1 MPSGRRIFA
10 FFCFARDH
18 KPQNAGCV
26 YTSSSFHTG
35 WTHRFKT
42 FLSVTAIA
50 LAVLG
55 KLTPAQSQVVFGA
68 FQAETGDLA
77 SDPSCING
85 NALRN
90 APTCAVVGAD
100 GGLWVNRFDGT
111 GFTNLGGVVI
121 GKPSCTQFGYNPQTL
136 CGVVGT
142 DGSVFVNVS
151 SHVPGNSSWS
161 GFRPIGGC
169 SPECGWNLL
178 AGASISDP
186 VCTGLTGTFQAI
198 CAIIRPNGSLAVAQ
212 SSDGAGVSWTT
223 FADLGLG
230 GTQIFN
236 PTCTRFTLVAGNAFC
251 GAVTTAGDFRVKFYN
266 GTTWDPNATIVTF
279 PPNISPVSDP
289 SCTMVTSASGGR
301 HGICG
306 VRGSDSAL
314 YVSQLNGS
322 TFSPFQSL
330 GGIIRGAPSCTS
342 ETFSVG
348 YPRAVCAVR
357 GLLNEFYVNQFNNG
371 TWSGFQLL
379 TGVIFNGDPS
389 CQLVLTGPGGSSSA
403 VVWCGVKST
412 ASELWATVSSPPM

>member
-1 MPSGRRIFA
+1 MSHIG
-10 FFCFARDH
+10 
-18 KPQNAGCV
+18 
-26 YTSSSFHTG
+26 
-35 WTHRFKT
+35 KT
-42 FLSVTAIA
+42 FLSVTAIT
-50 LAVLG
+50 LAILL
-55 KLTPAQSQVVFGA
+55 KLTPAQSQIVFGTFEA
-68 FQAETGDLA
+68 QGGDLA

-100 GGLWVNRFDGT
+100 GGLWVNRFDGA
-111 GFTNLGGVVI
+111 GFTDLGGVVI
-121 GKPSCTQFGYNPQTL
+121 GKPSCTQFGYSPQTL

-151 SHVPGNSSWS
+151 SQVTGNSSWS
-161 GFRPIGGC
+161 GFRPLG
-169 SPECGWNLL
+169 
-178 AGASISDP
+178 GASISDP
-186 VCTGLTGTFQAI
+186 ACTGLTGTFQAI
-198 CAIIRPNGSLAVAQ
+198 CAIIRPNGSLAVAM

-236 PTCTRFTLVAGNAFC
+236 PTCTRFTLVAGNALC

-266 GTTWDPNATIVTF
+266 GTSWDPNATIVTF
-279 PPNISPVSDP
+279 PPNISPASDP
-289 SCTMVTSASGGR
+289 SCTMVTSPSGGR

-342 ETFSVG
+342 ETFSVSN
-348 YPRAVCAVR
+348 PKAVCAVR
-357 GLLNEFYVNQFNNG
+357 GLYNELYVNQFNNG
-371 TWSGFQLL
+371 TWSGFQLV

-412 ASELWATVSSPPM
+412 ASELWVTVSSPPM

>member
-1 MPSGRRIFA
+1 M
-10 FFCFARDH
+10 
-18 KPQNAGCV
+18 
-26 YTSSSFHTG
+26 
-35 WTHRFKT
+35 THRRKT
-42 FLSVTAIA
+42 FLSVAAIT
-50 LAVLG
+50 LAILG

-68 FQAETGDLA
+68 FSAQTGDLA

-85 NALRN
+85 NALGN
-90 APTCAVVGAD
+90 APKPPTCAVVGAD

-121 GKPSCTQFGYNPQTL
+121 GKPSCTQFGPNPQTL
-136 CGVVGT
+136 CGVIGT

-151 SHVPGNSSWS
+151 SHVPGDSSWS
-161 GFRPIGGC
+161 GFRPLGD
-169 SPECGWNLL
+169 
-178 AGASISDP
+178 ASISDP
-186 VCTGLTGTFQAI
+186 GCTGLGGTDQAI

-236 PTCTRFTLVAGNAFC
+236 PTCTYAFC

-266 GTTWDPNATIVTF
+266 GTTWDSNATIVTF

-289 SCTMVTSASGGR
+289 SCTMVAYDRGQL
-301 HGICG
+301 GICG

-330 GGIIRGAPSCTS
+330 GGSIRGAPSCTS

-348 YPRAVCAVR
+348 DNPGAVCAVR
-357 GLLNEFYVNQFNNG
+357 GIDNNVYVNQFNNG

-379 TGVIFNGDPS
+379 TAGRWLFGFPGHPPHFIRIFFDGDPS
-389 CQLVLTGPGGSSSA
+389 CQLVLTGPGGSSAA
-403 VVWCGVKST
+403 VVWCGIKST
-412 ASELWATVSSPPM
+412 ASELWVTVSSPPM